1 MANAKIR
8 LLYFDG
14 KGRAELAR
22 LLLAAGGKKY
32 EDVRF
37 SMEDWPK
44 FKPSTPY
51 GQAPALEVDGV
62 MFAESIA
69 ISSFLAR
76 EFNFYGKNNLEN
88 FKIDELVQLYNDY
101 FTKAIDLMFHTN
113 DTAKKNEGIKKF
125 KEEDAPRYLGF
136 LEANLKKNGTGY
148 FVGDSITLA
157 DILAL
162 DLNTGTMNSL
172 LEITDNYP
180 LLKKNLELVKGQDK
194 IAAYLASRK
203 QTEW

>member
-14 KGRAELAR
+14 KARAEVAR
-22 LLLAAGGKKY
+22 LLLAAAGKEY

-62 MFAESIA
+62 MFAQSIA
-69 ISSFLAR
+69 IWSFLAR

-101 FTKAIDLMFHTN
+101 FTKAADYMFHT
-113 DTAKKNEGIKKF
+113 DDETKKNEGIKKF

-136 LEANLKKNGTGY
+136 LEENLKKNGTGY

-157 DILAL
+157 DIIAL
-162 DLNTGTMNSL
+162 DLNTGTLSSVV
-172 LEITDNYP
+172 EITDDYP

-203 QTEW
+203 DTPW